1 MAFPVRTFS
10 MDFPHLHLLL
20 NHFPIIGTMVGVGL
34 FLISFLVKTEEVGRS
49 SLIVFVGMALLTIPA
64 FMTGVGA
71 QEKMVAD
78 PSVSNA
84 LIQRH
89 EGAAELAV
97 WFMEITGALAVLALW
112 QSARRASPA
121 PWNTSAILVF
131 SLVTVGLMA
140 RTGNTGGEIRHLEVR
155 SAQEGT
161 AAEATMAYFEPSPAK
176 FTRLMVVNKW
186 WWAFMMDL
194 HFVGLVL
201 LIGTIGMLNLRVLG
215 FGKQLPIAPLNK
227 LVPWGIAGFGINVL
241 TGLLAFIGMPT
252 FYTHDI
258 AFVLKIGAILLA
270 VTTMGLFYL
279 TSAFRDCEAVGPGE
293 NAPLRARFIAGTS
306 LFLWFAVIVLGRYI
320 QPLQDS
326 IAR

>member
-1 MAFPVRTFS
+1 

-20 NHFPIIGTMVGVGL
+20 NHFPIIGTMVGAGL
-34 FLISFLVKTEEVGRS
+34 FLISFLIKTEDVRRS
-49 SLIVFVGMALLTIPA
+49 SLIVFVVMALLTIPA
-64 FMTGVGA
+64 FMTGAGA

-78 PSVSNA
+78 PSVSNT

-97 WFMEITGALAVLALW
+97 WFMEITGALAVVALW
-112 QSARRASPA
+112 QYIRRASPA
-121 PWNTSAILVF
+121 RWNTSAILIF
-131 SLVTVGLMA
+131 SLATVGLMA
-140 RTGNTGGEIRHLEVR
+140 RTGNTGGEIRHSEVR

-161 AAEATMAYFEPSPAK
+161 AAEAAMAYFEPSPAK
-176 FTRLMVVNKW
+176 FTRLMIADKW

-194 HFVGLVL
+194 HFIGLVL
-201 LIGTIGMLNLRVLG
+201 LVGTIGLFNLRVLG
-215 FGKQLPIAPLNK
+215 FAKQVPIAPLNK
-227 LVPWGIAGFGINVL
+227 LVPWGIAGFGINLL

-258 AFVLKIGAILLA
+258 AFVLKIVVVLLA
-270 VTTMGLFYL
+270 VTTLFYQMS
-279 TSAFRDCEAVGPGE
+279 TFRDCEAVGPGQD
-293 NAPLRARFIAGTS
+293 APPRAKSIAGIS
-306 LFLWFAVIVLGRYI
+306 LVLWFAVIVLGRYI

>member
-1 MAFPVRTFS
+1 
-10 MDFPHLHLLL
+10 
-20 NHFPIIGTMVGVGL
+20 MVGAGL
-34 FLISFLVKTEEVGRS
+34 FLLSFLVKTEDVRRS
-49 SLIVFVGMALLTIPA
+49 SLIVFVVMALLTIPA

-78 PSVSNA
+78 PSVSNT

-97 WFMEITGALAVLALW
+97 WFMEITGALAVVALW
-112 QSARRASPA
+112 RSIRRAGPA
-121 PWNTSAILVF
+121 RWNTSAILVCA
-131 SLVTVGLMA
+131 LATVGLMT

-161 AAEATMAYFEPSPAK
+161 ATEAAMAYFEPSPAK
-176 FTRLMVVNKW
+176 FTRLMIANKW

-194 HFVGLVL
+194 HFIGLVL
-201 LIGTIGMLNLRVLG
+201 VVGTIGLFHLRVLG
-215 FGKQLPIAPLNK
+215 FANQVPIAPLHK
-227 LVPWGIAGFGINVL
+227 LVPWGIAGFGINVV

-252 FYTHDI
+252 FYSHDI
-258 AFVLKIGAILLA
+258 AFVLKIVAVLLA
-270 VTTMGLFYL
+270 VTTLGLFYQ
-279 TSAFRDCEAVGPGE
+279 TSAFRDCEAVGPGQD
-293 NAPLRARFIAGTS
+293 APPRAKFIAGIS
-306 LFLWFAVIVLGRYI
+306 LVLWFAVVVLGRYI

>member
-1 MAFPVRTFS
+1 

-20 NHFPIIGTMVGVGL
+20 NHFPIIGTMVGAGL
-34 FLISFLVKTEEVGRS
+34 FLVSCLVKTEDVRRS
-49 SLIVFVGMALLTIPA
+49 SLIVFVVMGLLTIPT

-78 PSVSNA
+78 SSVSNA

-97 WFMEITGALAVLALW
+97 WFMETTGALAVAALW
-112 QSARRASPA
+112 QSARRASPGRL
-121 PWNTSAILVF
+121 NTTAILAF
-131 SLVTVGLMA
+131 WLVTVGLMA

-155 SAQEGT
+155 SAQALQESGT
-161 AAEATMAYFEPSPAK
+161 GEAVLAYFEPSPAK
-176 FTRLMVVNKW
+176 FTRLMIANKW

-227 LVPWGIAGFGINVL
+227 LVPWGIAGFGVNVL
-241 TGLLAFIGMPT
+241 TGLLAFIVMPT

-306 LFLWFAVIVLGRYI
+306 LVLWFVVIVLGRYI

>member
-1 MAFPVRTFS
+1 

-20 NHFPIIGTMVGVGL
+20 NHFPIVGTMVGVGL
-34 FLISFLVKTEEVGRS
+34 FLISFLVKTEDVGRS
-49 SLIVFVGMALLTIPA
+49 SLIVFVGMALLTIPT

-97 WFMEITGALAVLALW
+97 WFMEITGALAVVALW

-227 LVPWGIAGFGINVL
+227 LVPWGIAGFGINLL

-270 VTTMGLFYL
+270 VTTLGLFYL

-306 LFLWFAVIVLGRYI
+306 LVLWFAVIVLGRYI